1 MISVLITYIYLMRNP
16 IIAILFIINCL
27 AYAQDSTLTQVETP
41 KIVSKLFFGKQ
52 IQVGEFEI
60 RFVEIVND
68 SRCPKNVNCVRAGE
82 AKIIV
87 EVFKGDEFVEKQLIE
102 ITPTTY
108 LYDTYPIMFSSDELV
123 LKAFNLKPYPI
134 DGVTIK
140 NEDYYLQ
147 VIIED

>member
-1 MISVLITYIYLMRNP
+1 MRNS
-16 IIAILFIINCL
+16 IIAILFIINYL
-27 AYAQDSTLTQVETP
+27 AYAQDSTLAQVETP

-134 DGVTIK
+134 DGLTIK